1 MSARDR
7 SGEPRADNLDDHT
20 ADGFD
25 RIWQLYASDESDGDD
40 PSDEAFD
47 TYFSIFPVEMLAGA
61 EGFELGSGNGRIAQS
76 VARRAGFLHCVEPS
90 AAGLAATRHAM
101 RDRTNVAYHQASAG
115 GIPLPDASQDFGYS
129 IGVLHHI
136 PDPAAGLCNC
146 VDKLKPGA
154 PFLLYVYYGLD
165 NRPAWFRMIWRM
177 SDVAR
182 RRISRMPF
190 RRRYWASTF
199 MAAAAYWPLS
209 RLGGLLQKLGVRTDN
224 LPLAYYIGRDW
235 VDLRADA
242 LDRFGTALEHR
253 FTKPE
258 VEVLMRDAGLS
269 DLEFA
274 DGPPYWTALGYKR

>member
-90 AAGLAATRHAM
+90 AAGLAATTHAM
-101 RDRTNVAYHQASAG
+101 RDRTNVAFHQASAG

-136 PDPAAGLCNC
+136 PDPGAGLRNC

-154 PFLLYVYYGLD
+154 PFLLAV
-165 NRPAWFRMIWRM
+165 
-177 SDVAR
+177 
-182 RRISRMPF
+182 
-190 RRRYWASTF
+190 
-199 MAAAAYWPLS
+199 
-209 RLGGLLQKLGVRTDN
+209 
-224 LPLAYYIGRDW
+224 
-235 VDLRADA
+235 
-242 LDRFGTALEHR
+242 
-253 FTKPE
+253 
-258 VEVLMRDAGLS
+258 
-269 DLEFA
+269 
-274 DGPPYWTALGYKR
+274 